1 MILVDT
7 GIIIDFWK
15 RPTQEAEK
23 VFLNENVAIC
33 GVVTA
38 ELIHGAKSEK
48 DIQEINKALTG
59 FNYIVIDDTIWNDLG
74 LLLYQL
80 RTNGI
85 TVPFQDALMAV
96 MAIKLNFSI
105 WSKDKHFDM
114 IQKVEPNLKIF
125 TLP

>member
-23 VFLNENVAIC
+23 VFLN
-33 GVVTA
+33 
-38 ELIHGAKSEK
+38 

-96 MAIKLNFSI
+96 IAIKLNFSI

>member
-15 RPTQEAEK
+15 RPTQEDEK
-23 VFLNENVAIC
+23 VFLNEDVAIC
-33 GVVTA
+33 GVVMA

-48 DIQEINKALTG
+48 DIKEINKALTG
-59 FNYIVIDDTIWNDLG
+59 FNYIVIDDTICSDLG
-74 LLLYQL
+74 RLLYQL
-80 RTNGI
+80 RINGI

-96 MAIKLNFSI
+96 IAIKLKFSI